1 MSASARSNFRIRKEE
16 AAVPR
21 KESWEGRFFEDF
33 AEGDVFTHPC
43 GRTITE
49 TENTWFTHITLNTNQ
64 VHFNRHYAE
73 NTEFGRP
80 LVNSTLTLAMVTGMG
95 VTNVSHNAFANL
107 GWDNV
112 RLPNP
117 LFVGDT
123 LYARSEVTKLRDSES
138 RPAVGIVTV
147 HTQGYKEDG
156 TVVIE
161 YDRTVMVY
169 RRGASPR
176 EDPPAPRPEDSA

>member
-1 MSASARSNFRIRKEE
+1 MPK
-16 AAVPR
+16 
-21 KESWEGRFFEDF
+21 KQSWEGRYFEDF
-33 AEGDVFTHPC
+33 EVGDVFEHPH

-49 TENTWFTHITLNTNQ
+49 TENTWFTHITLNTNPI
-64 VHFNRHYAE
+64 HFNRDYARE
-73 NTEFGRP
+73 TEFGDT

-95 VTNVSHNAFANL
+95 VTNVSQNAFANL

-123 LYARSEVTKLRDSES
+123 LYARTEVTGVRESES
-138 RPAVGIVTV
+138 RPEVGIVTV
-147 HTQGYKEDG
+147 HTQGYREDG

-169 RRGASPR
+169 KRGESPR
-176 EDPPAPRPEDSA
+176 RHRPRPNDRGD

>member
-1 MSASARSNFRIRKEE
+1 MPK
-16 AAVPR
+16 
-21 KESWEGRFFEDF
+21 KESWEGRYFEDF
-33 AEGDVFTHPC
+33 EVGDVFEHPH

-49 TENTWFTHITLNTNQ
+49 TENTWFTHITLNTNPI
-64 VHFNRHYAE
+64 HFNRHYARE
-73 NTEFGRP
+73 TEFGEP

-95 VTNVSHNAFANL
+95 VTNVSQNAFANL

-123 LYARSEVTKLRDSES
+123 LYAQTEVTGVRESES

-147 HTQGYKEDG
+147 HTQGFNQHG

-169 RRGASPR
+169 KRGESPDR
-176 EDPPAPRPEDSA
+176 HRPEPSERGN